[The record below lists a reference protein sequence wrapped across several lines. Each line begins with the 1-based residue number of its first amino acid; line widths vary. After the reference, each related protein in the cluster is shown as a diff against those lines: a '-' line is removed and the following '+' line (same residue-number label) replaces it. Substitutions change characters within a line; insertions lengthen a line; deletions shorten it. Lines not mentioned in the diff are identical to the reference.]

1 MRNEQKN
8 RLAELKKR
16 ADAIKID
23 PGKRHVPNEH
33 DIALCAENTAL
44 MCYPQYQTIKKEVQA
59 P

>member
-8 RLAELKKR
+8 RLADLKKR
-16 ADAIKID
+16 ADAIKND
-23 PGKRHVPNEH
+23 PNKRHVLNEH
-33 DIALCAENTAL
+33 DKSLCAENTAL